1 MMKTP
6 IQTLAGRF
14 GLSQQQLAVFLS
26 VDRSMINHVMSGRK
40 RLPSHRFLQLT
51 QLLALDK
58 QENNSHKM
66 AQPLMHTSVQVAC
79 EEEIGII
86 INDLQIQIQLA
97 EKQLQQIEQQRDQ
110 CTKNERFIQLMQEQE
125 IPLTD
130 KQQRLL
136 SEMQY
141 QHHKLREKCSDVK
154 QTLLSL
160 HLQALHAQLNIYK
173 KGIVIKNQINTP

>member
-1 MMKTP
+1 MKTP

-58 QENNSHKM
+58 QENNSRKQAH
-66 AQPLMHTSVQVAC
+66 PSMHTALQAAC
-79 EEEIGII
+79 SAEISII
-86 INDLQIQIQLA
+86 VNDLYIQKQLA
-97 EKQLQQIEQQRDQ
+97 EQQLQQMEQQRDQ
-110 CTKNERFIQLMQEQE
+110 CMKIEKFCQLMQQQE
-125 IPLTD
+125 ISLTD

-136 SEMQY
+136 AEMQY
-141 QHHKLREKCSDVK
+141 RHHKLKEKCSDVK
-154 QTLLSL
+154 QILLSL
-160 HLQALHAQLNIYK
+160 RIQSLQAQLNIYK
-173 KGIVIKNQINTP
+173 KGIVIKNQINNT